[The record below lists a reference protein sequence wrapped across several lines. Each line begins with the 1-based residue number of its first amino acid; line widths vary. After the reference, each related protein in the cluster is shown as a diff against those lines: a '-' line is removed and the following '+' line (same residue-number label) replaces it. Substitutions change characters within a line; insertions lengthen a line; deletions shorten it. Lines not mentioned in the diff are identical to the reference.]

1 MMHRI
6 LNDLLMAFSSEG
18 SGRVALTASA
28 SGTKIPEERF
38 IQIVIP
44 TWGSADNILILPEPV
59 PGKIVIVAG
68 AATGGELRSS
78 APATVAINGG
88 TGATA
93 ESAVAANRMIIAIC
107 ESATSWKAFGI
118 ASDGTTAG
126 LEVAA

>member
-1 MMHRI
+1 MHRI

-78 APATVAINGG
+78 APSTIAINGG

-93 ESAVAANRMIIAIC
+93 ESAVAASQMVIAIA
-107 ESATSWKAFGI
+107 ESATSWKALTI
-118 ASDGTTAG
+118 AGNGTVAG
-126 LEVAA
+126 LEAAA

>member
-88 TGATA
+88 TGAAA
-93 ESAVAANRMIIAIC
+93 ESAVAANQMVVAIC
-107 ESATSWKAFGI
+107 ESSSSWKAITI
-118 ASDGTTAG
+118 AGNGTVAG
-126 LEVAA
+126 LEAAA